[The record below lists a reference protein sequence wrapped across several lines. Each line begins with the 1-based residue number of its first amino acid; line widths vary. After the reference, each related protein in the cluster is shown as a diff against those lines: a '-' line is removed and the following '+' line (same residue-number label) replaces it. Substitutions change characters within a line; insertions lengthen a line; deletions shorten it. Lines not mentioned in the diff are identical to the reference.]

1 MRKLIAVVCC
11 IGLTCSSLVWA
22 EGPYGSIYDTLR
34 SRESGYDW
42 TFSAAAT
49 FITGELA
56 TAVTSSGVYVPFTLQ
71 RNLSRGR
78 IAFTLP
84 YIGERVGFDTADFEG
99 RYFQTGTTGFTGYY
113 NSGGLSDMILKG
125 GYDFQLEKNG
135 YSYDLTGVARI
146 KFPTG
151 RRSNGLGSGESDQS
165 IGVEALKTLEN
176 NWFTMGSLFFTN
188 TGDMPNNELQNPF
201 TFAAGVGYKWPEAGY
216 LSVMLEQSSA
226 LLDDHPHPRDF
237 LFNYAHPISED
248 SDLVAHIL
256 WGLSEGSTD
265 FAVGIGVN
273 VRFE

>member
-11 IGLTCSSLVWA
+11 IGLIVPLAVRA

-42 TFSAAAT
+42 TFSASAT

-78 IAFTLP
+78 VALTLP
-84 YIGERVGFDTADFEG
+84 YIGERIGIDTSDFEG
-99 RYFQTGTTGFTGYY
+99 RYYQTGRTGSSGYY
-113 NSGGLSDMILKG
+113 DSGGLSDMILKG

-135 YSYDLTGVARI
+135 YSYDLTGVARV
-146 KFPTG
+146 KFPTA
-151 RRSNGLGSGESDQS
+151 RRSRGLGSGESDQS
-165 IGVEALKTLEN
+165 VGLEALKTLED
-176 NWFTMGSLFFTN
+176 NWFTMGSLYFTN

-201 TFAAGVGYKWPEAGY
+201 SLAFGVGYKWPETGY
-216 LSVMLEQSSA
+216 LSVQLEQSSA
-226 LLDDHPHPRDF
+226 LLDGHPHPRDF
-237 LFNYAHPISED
+237 LFNYAHPINED
-248 SDLVAHIL
+248 TDLVGHLL
-256 WGLSEGSTD
+256 WGLSEGSAD
-265 FAVGIGVN
+265 FAIGIGVN